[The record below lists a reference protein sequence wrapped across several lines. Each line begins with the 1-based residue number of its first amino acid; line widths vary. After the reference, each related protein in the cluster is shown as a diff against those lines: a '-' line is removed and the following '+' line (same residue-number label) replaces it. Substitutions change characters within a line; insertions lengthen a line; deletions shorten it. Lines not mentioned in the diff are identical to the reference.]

1 VWSRTRVLQRWIR
14 NDCRDRSV
22 SSSTVVPTKVMRKI
36 SRSGVT
42 TMVVINRAVSL
53 TGTMS
58 PYPVVETDTVA

>member
-1 VWSRTRVLQRWIR
+1 M
-14 NDCRDRSV
+14 
-22 SSSTVVPTKVMRKI
+22 VPTKVMRKI